1 MPKGVHG
8 KRDTEQTANAGHNN
22 VRGQKHRPAHSFYER
37 KHLRLRL
44 LCCHPTEFYSDS
56 VTTQLTQ
63 SGCKMLDETI
73 TFLSHMPYFAISISS
88 CDGGHDLRISLK
100 INWRKRVRVERT
112 DDIRDAARR
121 F

>member
-1 MPKGVHG
+1 
-8 KRDTEQTANAGHNN
+8 
-22 VRGQKHRPAHSFYER
+22 
-37 KHLRLRL
+37 
-44 LCCHPTEFYSDS
+44 
-56 VTTQLTQ
+56 
-63 SGCKMLDETI
+63 MLDETI